1 LIRILSGVRRKRW
14 PIVLA
19 CIVLAVLIASPGAAY
34 FWIRWDHEWLK
45 PDATATVIAVRFHDV
60 DDQSLRFHV
69 VCSSAFL
76 AAGSTPA
83 FGHVVSKRG
92 SRAWPRKY
100 VWERVLIPWKSI
112 AEMERLLPEYKVS
125 LDWELA
131 DTGEHV
137 SYRIAVVDPSG
148 AVVYAP

>member
-1 LIRILSGVRRKRW
+1 VVFRRKRLL
-14 PIVLA
+14 ILLA
-19 CIVLAVLIASPGAAY
+19 CVLLVLLILGPAAAY

-45 PDATATVIAVRFHDV
+45 PDATATVIAVRFEDV
-60 DDQSLRFHV
+60 DDRSLRFHI

-83 FGHVVSKRG
+83 FDHVISRRG
-92 SRAWPRKY
+92 SRTWPRNY
-100 VWERVLIPWKSI
+100 VWERVLIPWKSL

-131 DTGEHV
+131 DSGEHLA
-137 SYRIAVVDPSG
+137 YRIAVVDPSG
-148 AVVYAP
+148 AFVYAR